1 MMDKQQ
7 IKQKIK
13 NLNVLFVDDD
23 ELVVELM
30 QDVLK
35 TLFNKAF
42 IATNGQEGLQIFK
55 QNNIDIII
63 TDMVMPI
70 MDGEEMIKQIQN
82 IKSDIKVVF
91 ISGYAKDTQ
100 NKNMVYITKPI
111 SYIKLLEAFEKIV

>member
-7 IKQKIK
+7 IKKKIK

-23 ELVVELM
+23 EFVVELM

>member
-1 MMDKQQ
+1 MDKQQ
-7 IKQKIK
+7 IKKKIK

-23 ELVVELM
+23 EFVVELM